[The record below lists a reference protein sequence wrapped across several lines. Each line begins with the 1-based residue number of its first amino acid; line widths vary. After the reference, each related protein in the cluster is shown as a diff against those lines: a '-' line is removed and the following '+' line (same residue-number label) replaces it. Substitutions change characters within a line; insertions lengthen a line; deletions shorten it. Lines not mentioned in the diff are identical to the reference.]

1 MTSTAHAPPTRSAG
15 RGPGSGLPT
24 GPGSI
29 PISSTTGFPPLAEP
43 GRTAVTTALETL
55 SNPAAEPTLPVDASR
70 TNEDAGAPYFAISPH
85 VRAAGSDDGIA
96 LLDLRSGK
104 YLSLDPVGA
113 RIWQQ
118 LAEGRSKAE
127 ITEHLRSLFDAPAEQ
142 IRNDVS
148 AMLRRFTDVG
158 LLEPMPSRP
167 DPWHEI
173 TPSKP
178 GKHPAA
184 FPTVRYQAESG
195 PSGSRIHRWL
205 GDALWL
211 VRGLLALGY
220 IDLLT
225 RLRAFPGVHRALE
238 RARANDPQP
247 LSPLAW
253 QITAAVN
260 RAAALYYQRRWCL
273 QRSAACA
280 YLLRR
285 HGFGAELVL
294 GVQVLPFIAHAWVE
308 MDGKVIN
315 DNPELT
321 RTFAELHRV

>member
-1 MTSTAHAPPTRSAG
+1 
-15 RGPGSGLPT
+15 
-24 GPGSI
+24 
-29 PISSTTGFPPLAEP
+29 
-43 GRTAVTTALETL
+43 VTTALETL
-55 SNPAAEPTLPVDASR
+55 PNPAAEPIPAPDASHAI
-70 TNEDAGAPYFAISPH
+70 EDAEAPYFAIRPH

-118 LAEGRSKAE
+118 LAEGRSRAE
-127 ITEHLRSLFDAPAEQ
+127 ITEHLQSLFEAPPEQ
-142 IRNDVS
+142 IRNDVK
-148 AMLRRFTDVG
+148 AMLRRFTDAG
-158 LLEPMPSRP
+158 LLEPSRARP
-167 DPWHEI
+167 EAWHAI

-184 FPTVRYQAESG
+184 FPTVRYRAESET
-195 PSGSRIHRWL
+195 SGSRTRRWM
-205 GDALWL
+205 GDTIWL
-211 VRGLLALGY
+211 VRGLLALGH

-225 RLRAFPGVHRALE
+225 RLRAFPGIHRALE
-238 RARANDPQP
+238 RARPTDPQP

-253 QITAAVN
+253 RITAAVN

-285 HGFGAELVL
+285 HGFDAELVL

-308 MDGKVIN
+308 MDGEVIN